1 MSVCPIC
8 QTEFESELPNR
19 LCDHCAEHVVARE
32 LYQPADL
39 RFVGILAGVLG
50 AVVLSMPGVFVG
62 YYFGRMVNR
71 ANEGCLIGMIVMSLI
86 GIAVGYVVGLKVCL
100 RSQTMRQRAAN
111 VSSRPMHSIQG

>member
-8 QTEFESELPNR
+8 QAEFESELPNR

-50 AVVLSMPGVFVG
+50 AVVLSMPGAFAG

-111 VSSRPMHSIQG
+111 ASSRPMHSIQG